1 MFTRIALASVA
12 AAVLSVAAASPSFA
26 AGEASYDYPQAVAS
40 TVTRAEVRQAAI
52 AARQAGLVT
61 QGELS
66 VVAEVTMGSSQLTR
80 AQVKAE
86 LAEARRLGLVGEG
99 EHNVFPTPAQLE
111 QIRLAGLKAA
121 MPMVAAR

>member
-1 MFTRIALASVA
+1 MFTRIALASIA
-12 AAVLSVAAASPSFA
+12 AAVLSVVAATPSFA

-40 TVTRAEVRQAAI
+40 NVTRAEVRQAAI

-61 QGELS
+61 HGEIT
-66 VVAEVTMGSSQLTR
+66 VASEIRSGASQLTR
-80 AQVKAE
+80 AQVLAE

-99 EHNVFPTPAQLE
+99 EHNIFPTPAQLE